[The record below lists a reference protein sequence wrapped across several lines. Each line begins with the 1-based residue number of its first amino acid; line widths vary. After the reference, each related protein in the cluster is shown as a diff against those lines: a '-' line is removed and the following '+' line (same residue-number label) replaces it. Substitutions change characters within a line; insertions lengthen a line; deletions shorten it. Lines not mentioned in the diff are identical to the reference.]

1 MAALTELVAE
11 RGYAAVTIGGLAARA
26 GVSRA
31 AFYEHFEDKEACL
44 LAAYDHW
51 AGTLLAAMAAE
62 VGPNAEWTG
71 FIESML
77 SGYLGGLEADPVAA
91 RAFIVEMDA
100 AGPVARRRRRDT
112 WNTFAAVVA
121 QRHAQMRDRDPAL
134 GPLPERVFLGL
145 VYAVRELVHDALEAE
160 AAPSLRELESDILV
174 WIAATVAGAGIT
186 V

>member
-1 MAALTELVAE
+1 MAALVELVAE
-11 RGYAAVTIGGLAARA
+11 RGYAAATIGELAARA

-51 AGTLLAAMAAE
+51 SGILLTAMAAD
-62 VGPNAEWTG
+62 VDPNAEWTQ
-71 FIESML
+71 FIDSML

-91 RAFIVEMDA
+91 RAFIVQMDA
-100 AGPVARRRRRDT
+100 AGPAARSRRRAT
-112 WNTFAAVVA
+112 WHTFAAVVA
-121 QRHAQMRDRDPAL
+121 QRHAEMRERDPAL

-160 AAPSLRELESDILV
+160 PAPSLRALGSDIQI
-174 WIAATVAGAGIT
+174 WIAATVAGAGST
-186 V
+186 A